1 MSVYRATAILIVIF
15 WLTMTALLL
24 RNEVKP
30 ADSALREVPAGH
42 VVKLL
47 LHHSNF
53 SDLNI
58 VSNKMRLGHLR
69 IMPQPR
75 TGSGMRTIDFKG
87 NLLFLIPGVDRQRV
101 GWSGEVDMDKDLAIR
116 RFRLTITMHEP
127 EKVTSEIVILPAE
140 KVAHYELSTAS
151 GVLERQ
157 DYTLDENG
165 AREVMHQVG
174 IDPALLPLKSAA
186 GGPPPVIKAQQSF
199 IEVHGE
205 RMDTYLV
212 TVEMNGQTWIEC
224 HVDQLGHVVRATTL
238 LGYSLIA
245 DDIAP

>member
-1 MSVYRATAILIVIF
+1 MYRATAILIVIF

-47 LHHSNF
+47 LHHQQP

-69 IMPQPR
+69 IVPQPR
-75 TGSGMRTIDFKG
+75 KEGGLRTISFLG

-101 GWSGEVDMDKDLAIR
+101 AWSGEVDMDKELAIH
-116 RFRLTITMHEP
+116 RFRLAVTVHEP
-127 EKVTSEIVILPAE
+127 EKVTSEIVIRPAE
-140 KVAHYELSTAS
+140 KIAHYELSTAS

-157 DYTLDENG
+157 DYTLDEDG
-165 AREVMHQVG
+165 AREVMQQLG
-174 IDPALLPLKSAA
+174 IDPALLPLKTAV
-186 GGPPPVIKAQQSF
+186 GGAPPVIKAQQSSLQ
-199 IEVHGE
+199 VHGE

-245 DDIAP
+245 DDMAP